1 MEAGGGLW
9 LFTVNVH
16 IRAHQNLSDMHIL
29 CKDTYMYMCM
39 DTCTYVHVHVSM
51 VQELGT
57 VRRRQFLTH

>member
-29 CKDTYMYMCM
+29 CKDTYMYMC
-39 DTCTYVHVHVSM
+39 TWIHVPM
-51 VQELGT
+51 YMYM
-57 VRRRQFLTH
+57 